1 MKSVIGVPWV
11 LVLVAGLVIGGAGI
25 ATAADGP
32 GEPITLRLPL
42 DCVPGETC
50 DIIKYV
56 DNDPGTGLRDY
67 ACGKRVGGEN
77 GYGSTSIAIQ
87 DGKAMAQGVAVR
99 AAADGVVER
108 SRDGM
113 ADTGIHGP
121 ESREELVKVGCG
133 NAVVLGHRDGWSTT
147 YCHLR
152 QGSIRV
158 KPGDRVAAG
167 DALGLVGM
175 SGLTELPHLFFSVRL
190 GKQIIDPF
198 VGTTRKDLCGLGERP
213 LWDADTLKALVY
225 RPVLLRQAG
234 FAAGVPTLIE
244 ARKGTYAT
252 AVLPKDTPEVHFW
265 IELIGVNAGDRLV
278 LQISDPK
285 GRSLGVRSL
294 VFDRDAAQNFAHG
307 LAAKAATPGAALA
320 PGTYRGVATLKR
332 GAEEFSVTRTVEI
345 R

>member
-1 MKSVIGVPWV
+1 MKSVVGVPWA
-11 LVLVAGLVIGGAGI
+11 LALAAWLLIGGAGI
-25 ATAADGP
+25 AMAAEP
-32 GEPITLRLPL
+32 AEPIVLRLPL

-56 DNDPGTGLRDY
+56 DNDPGTGMRDY

-121 ESREELVKVGCG
+121 ETREELVKVGCG
-133 NAVVLGHRDGWSTT
+133 NAVVLGHRGGWSTI
-147 YCHLR
+147 YCHMR

-158 KPGDRVAAG
+158 KPGDRVTAG
-167 DALGLVGM
+167 DVLGMVGM
-175 SGLTELPHLFFSVRL
+175 SGLTELPHLFFSVRQ
-190 GKQIIDPF
+190 GSQVIDPF
-198 VGTTRKDLCGLGERP
+198 VGTTRKGACGPGERP
-213 LWDADTLKALVY
+213 LWDADTLKKLVY

-234 FAAGVPTLIE
+234 FAADVPTLIE

-252 AVLPKDTPEVHFW
+252 AVLPKDTPEMHFW
-265 IELIGVNAGDRLV
+265 IELIGVNAGDRLA
-278 LQISDPK
+278 LQITDPQ

-294 VFDRDAAQNFAHG
+294 VFNRDTAQNFAHG
-307 LAAKAATPGAALA
+307 LAAKATAPGAALTT
-320 PGTYRGVATLKR
+320 GTWRGTATLKR
-332 GAEEFSVTRTVEI
+332 GTEEFSVTRTIEI